1 MCGMALAVR
10 QGFFQPISRFRIF
23 SPVPAGA
30 FPGLRIR
37 MGTFLA
43 GLNFGPKPSGFPG
56 GGIAFLPRVPL
67 YVPFSLVLTHMHDM
81 VVVRKG
87 KME

>member
-1 MCGMALAVR
+1 MEWFWRCGR
-10 QGFFQPISRFRIF
+10 F
-23 SPVPAGA
+23 SPAGFSFPDIYRVPAVA
-30 FPGLRIR
+30 FPGRRIR
-37 MGTFLA
+37 MGAFLVP
-43 GLNFGPKPSGFPG
+43 LLSFEPKPSGLPG
-56 GGIAFLPRVPL
+56 GSIAFLPRVSL

>member
-10 QGFFQPISRFRIF
+10 QGFFQPISCFRIF

-30 FPGLRIR
+30 FPGIRIR

-43 GLNFGPKPSGFPG
+43 GLSFGPKPSGLPG
-56 GGIAFLPRVPL
+56 GGIAFLFSVS
-67 YVPFSLVLTHMHDM
+67 FSLVLAHMHDM

>member
-30 FPGLRIR
+30 FPGIRIR

-43 GLNFGPKPSGFPG
+43 GLSFGPKPSGLPV
-56 GGIAFLPRVPL
+56 GGIAFLFS
-67 YVPFSLVLTHMHDM
+67 VPFSLVLAHMHDM
-81 VVVRKG
+81 VVVRQG

>member
-1 MCGMALAVR
+1 MWN
-10 QGFFQPISRFRIF
+10 GFGVEAGIVFSRFHVSGYF
-23 SPVPAGA
+23 PVPAGA
-30 FPGLRIR
+30 FPGCRIR

-43 GLNFGPKPSGFPG
+43 GLSFGPKPSGLPG
-56 GGIAFLPRVPL
+56 GGIAFLFSVS
-67 YVPFSLVLTHMHDM
+67 FSLVLAHMHDM

>member
-1 MCGMALAVR
+1 VWN
-10 QGFFQPISRFRIF
+10 GFGGAAGIFQTISRFRIF

-30 FPGLRIR
+30 FPGIRIR

-43 GLNFGPKPSGFPG
+43 GLNFGPKPSGLPG

-67 YVPFSLVLTHMHDM
+67 
-81 VVVRKG
+81 
-87 KME
+87 